1 MQIFKNP
8 NSESKLAPGMT
19 PGVSRSRGKGNAHY
33 NAEPD
38 RDMRGYR
45 LDLDNMY
52 TVWRSST
59 DVFGCVRVIRQT
71 MGLGGIFLYD
81 PKDPMKEKA
90 CSPADAKR
98 LMDVFTYQYGG
109 FRKFKNE
116 AAKHF
121 LISANSFIEKVH
133 NVNDEPL
140 GLKIID
146 GRTMAIVSDEFG
158 NVYRY
163 IQTATGQFG
172 AKGESVTFDRDE
184 VIHWKGLDIDP
195 DNDAWGMSPIENS
208 LWEARTDLA
217 AMLSNYFFFENDA
230 VPAVQ
235 YILNDNIEAEDA
247 KKISESIKKQFKG
260 PKNRH
265 KSAIMQGV
273 KEIKTIRISQKD
285 MEYIVGRKFAT
296 SKICAGFGVPP
307 VMLGYTEGV
316 NFTNHEG
323 QQENFYEGTVIEYEE
338 AFAEMVNE
346 EIIPWLGL
354 EDRVGFRFK
363 AATFESKQA
372 LWDRAIAARSAG
384 IIPIDEARALVDKD
398 PIDPAINGDI
408 GKQLLFD
415 INPTPAS
422 DVGVN
427 LAPENQDL
435 ANVKNIIQ
443 KAAKRNAGKELSFR

>member
-1 MQIFKNP
+1 MPIFKSP
-8 NSESKLAPGMT
+8 TEKKLADGMSPET
-19 PGVSRSRGKGNAHY
+19 SKSRSKNNVRYAS
-33 NAEPD
+33 EPD
-38 RDMRGYR
+38 RDMRGFR

-71 MGLGGIFLYD
+71 MGLGGVFLYD

-90 CSPADAKR
+90 CSPADAQR
-98 LMDVFTYQYGG
+98 LMDVMGYQYGG

-116 AAKHF
+116 ATKHF
-121 LISANSFIEKVH
+121 LISANTFLEKVH
-133 NVNDEPL
+133 NLDGEPL
-140 GLKIID
+140 GLKVID
-146 GRTMAIVSDEFG
+146 GRTIAIVSDEFG

-172 AKGESVTFDRDE
+172 AKGDSVVFESDE

-235 YILNDNIEAEDA
+235 YILNDNIDPEDA
-247 KKISESIKKQFKG
+247 KKITEAIKKQFKG

-265 KSAIMQGV
+265 KSAVMGGV

-316 NFTNHEG
+316 NYTNHEG
-323 QQENFYEGTVIEYEE
+323 QQENFYEGTVVEYEE

-354 EDRVGFRFK
+354 EGRVGFRFR
-363 AATFESKQA
+363 AATFEAKET
-372 LWDRAIAARSAG
+372 LWNRAIEARKAG
-384 IIPIDEARALVDKD
+384 LIPIDEARALVAKD
-398 PIDPAINGDI
+398 PIDPLVNGDI

-415 INPTPAS
+415 VNPTPAT

-427 LAPENQDL
+427 LAPENDAL
-435 ANVKNIIQ
+435 NMVKDTLT
-443 KAAKRNAGKELSFR
+443 KAAKRNGGKEPSSR

>member
-158 NVYRY
+158 NVYR
-163 IQTATGQFG
+163 
-172 AKGESVTFDRDE
+172 
-184 VIHWKGLDIDP
+184 
-195 DNDAWGMSPIENS
+195 
-208 LWEARTDLA
+208 
-217 AMLSNYFFFENDA
+217 
-230 VPAVQ
+230 
-235 YILNDNIEAEDA
+235 
-247 KKISESIKKQFKG
+247 
-260 PKNRH
+260 
-265 KSAIMQGV
+265 
-273 KEIKTIRISQKD
+273 
-285 MEYIVGRKFAT
+285 
-296 SKICAGFGVPP
+296 
-307 VMLGYTEGV
+307 
-316 NFTNHEG
+316 
-323 QQENFYEGTVIEYEE
+323 
-338 AFAEMVNE
+338 
-346 EIIPWLGL
+346 
-354 EDRVGFRFK
+354 
-363 AATFESKQA
+363 
-372 LWDRAIAARSAG
+372 
-384 IIPIDEARALVDKD
+384 
-398 PIDPAINGDI
+398 
-408 GKQLLFD
+408 
-415 INPTPAS
+415 
-422 DVGVN
+422 
-427 LAPENQDL
+427 
-435 ANVKNIIQ
+435 
-443 KAAKRNAGKELSFR
+443 